1 MSENDGNDKENNGV
15 NEEKDPET
23 KEKEQENN
31 EVKEEKAEVEEKGQ
45 ENNGVNE
52 GKATEGEKKGQET
65 EKRSAASFKEDSDV
79 VLREDLKVIF
89 EKFGDVKVNLV
100 MLLRC
105 CTLLLLLDIFL
116 RLFIYCL

>member
-15 NEEKDPET
+15 NEGKDAEG

-31 EVKEEKAEVEEKGQ
+31 EVKEEKAEVEEKGLL
-45 ENNGVNE
+45 ELYKK
-52 GKATEGEKKGQET
+52 KATEGEKKDQET

-89 EKFGDVKVNLV
+89 EKFGDVKVNLFCSSAV
-100 MLLRC
+100 G
-105 CTLLLLLDIFL
+105 TLLLLYDIFL
-116 RLFIYCL
+116 QLFIYCL